1 MSNNENGRI
10 AGRAAVISGAASGLG
25 EAMARRFVAEGA
37 RCLLTDIRGEAVE
50 LLAQEL
56 GGDTIAMRVDV
67 TQEDQV
73 AASVAAAR
81 EHFGGIDILVNNA
94 GQIGAA
100 GPIAQTRLDDW
111 HRTLDVLLTSVFLGI
126 KHAAGPMV
134 AAGRGSII
142 NLTSVAGLVGGLG
155 PHAYTAAK
163 HGVVGLTRSAA
174 SELSEFGVRVN
185 CIAPGSIVTP
195 MTAEAGAGDASDIEG
210 ARERIGQ
217 DSLLPGRAGVPED
230 IAAAALYLASDEA
243 GYVNGHCLSVDAG
256 SAVIPK
262 RHGWVDRRGYF
273 GGLAAA
279 EDGSEHAAGGR

>member
-1 MSNNENGRI
+1 MTDSGNSRI
-10 AGRAAVISGAASGLG
+10 AGRTAVISGAASGLG
-25 EAMARRFVAEGA
+25 EAIARRFVSEGA
-37 RCLLTDIRGEAVE
+37 RCLLTDIRREAVE
-50 LLAQEL
+50 AVARDL
-56 GGDTIAMRVDV
+56 GGDTTAMRVDV
-67 TQEDQV
+67 TREDEV
-73 AASVAAAR
+73 ADSVAAASER
-81 EHFGGIDILVNNA
+81 YGGIDILVNNA

-100 GPIAQTRLDDW
+100 GPIARTQVEDW

-126 KHAAGPMV
+126 KHAAGPMA

-174 SELSEFGVRVN
+174 SELSHFGVRVN

-195 MTAEAGAGDASDIEG
+195 MTAEAGAGDVSDIEG

-217 DSLLPGRAGVPED
+217 NSLLPGRAGVPED

-256 SAVIPK
+256 SAVIPR
-262 RHGWVDRRGYF
+262 RHGWVDRSGYF
-273 GGLAAA
+273 GGLAAGQG
-279 EDGSEHAAGGR
+279 ETGHTVGGR